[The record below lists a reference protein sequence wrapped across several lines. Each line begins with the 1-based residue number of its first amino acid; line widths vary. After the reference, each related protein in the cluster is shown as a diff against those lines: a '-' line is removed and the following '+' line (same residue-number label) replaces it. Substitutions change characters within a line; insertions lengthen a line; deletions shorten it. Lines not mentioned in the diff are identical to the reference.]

1 MLEYENVEKC
11 FKKAA
16 KRKRKSLAEG
26 KRNRKHKVETVADV
40 LAHLDEEIPKFI
52 DLVQTDQIE
61 IIKHAE
67 HNINEN
73 NCKKVRNIIQ
83 PYYKYEQVL
92 HHCIVSQLQPIIL
105 HGLYEFSYGS
115 IPGRGTHSG
124 KKVLEKWIQKYDGK
138 KFYVGQG
145 DVKGF
150 YDNIDLDILESKLA
164 KVCRDKRFLHINHR
178 IISVNEKITVENGVR
193 RRRFIP
199 KGFYTSGWYGH
210 LILKEMDHMIVQLP
224 GVDHYIRYADDFV
237 ITGRNKKLIHKA
249 MQTIAAYL
257 SGNLHLEMKHTWQVY
272 RFEYVD
278 RKTGKVKG
286 RFIDFMG
293 FQFHR
298 DRTTMRK
305 RNLFRSRRKARRIGK
320 KTKVT
325 WYDAAGMLS
334 YMGMYTHTNTYRYYC
349 NHIKPY
355 VNIRK
360 MKRTVS
366 NHSKKQNRKEHDKH
380 DRMEEN
386 HRNTDGMP
394 GGGGCGI
401 LADNRVFA
409 QKCQSDHADE
419 RKRRIG
425 ADVGI

>member
-1 MLEYENVEKC
+1 M
-11 FKKAA
+11 
-16 KRKRKSLAEG
+16 
-26 KRNRKHKVETVADV
+26 

-52 DLVQTDQIE
+52 DLVKTDQIE
-61 IIKHAE
+61 IIKHE
-67 HNINEN
+67 ERQINEN
-73 NCKKVRNIIQ
+73 NCKKARNIIM
-83 PYYKYEQVL
+83 PYYKYEQIL
-92 HHCIVSQLQPIIL
+92 HHCVVSQLQPIIM
-105 HGLYEFSYGS
+105 HGLYEFAYGS

-124 KKVLEKWIQKYDGK
+124 KKVLAKWIRKYDGK

-145 DVKGF
+145 DIKGF
-150 YDNIDLDILESKLA
+150 YDNIDLDVLESKLT

-210 LILKEMDHMIVQLP
+210 LTLKEMDHMIVQLP
-224 GVDHYIRYADDFV
+224 GVDHYMRYADDFV
-237 ITGRNKKLIHKA
+237 ILGKNKKQVHKA

-293 FQFHR
+293 FQFHG

-305 RNLFRSRRKARRIGK
+305 RNLFRSRRKAHRIGK
-320 KTKVT
+320 KPKVT

-386 HRNTDGMP
+386 HRNTAGMP

-401 LADNRVFA
+401 VTDNRVFA
-409 QKCQSDHADE
+409 QKYKANHADGRKQH
-419 RKRRIG
+419 RKRCGKR
-425 ADVGI
+425 ANVGI

>member
-1 MLEYENVEKC
+1 MKSYNGQFERMLEYENVKKC

-16 KRKRKSLAEG
+16 KRKRKSLAYG
-26 KRNRKHKVETVADV
+26 KQKRGKKVETVADV
-40 LAHLDEEIPKFI
+40 LANLDEEIPKFI
-52 DLVQTDQIE
+52 DLVKTDQIE
-61 IIKHAE
+61 IIKHE
-67 HNINEN
+67 ERQINEN
-73 NCKKVRNIIQ
+73 NCKKERNIIM
-83 PYYKYEQVL
+83 PYYKYEQIL
-92 HHCIVSQLQPIIL
+92 HHCVVSQLQPIIM
-105 HGLYEFSYGS
+105 HGLYEFAYGS

-124 KKVLEKWIQKYDGK
+124 KKVLAKWIRKYDGK

-145 DVKGF
+145 DIKGF
-150 YDNIDLDILESKLA
+150 YDNIDLDVLEGNLE
-164 KVCRDKRFLHINHR
+164 KVCRDKLFLHINQR
-178 IISVNEKITVENGVR
+178 IISVNEKITIENGVR

-210 LILKEMDHMIVQLP
+210 LILKKMDHMIVQLP
-224 GVDHYIRYADDFV
+224 GVDHYMRYADDFV
-237 ITGRNKKLIHKA
+237 ILGRNKKLIHKA

-257 SGNLHLEMKHTWQVY
+257 SGELHLQMKHTWQVY
-272 RFEYVD
+272 RFEHPIKGVFLKNGKQ
-278 RKTGKVKG
+278 KTKG

-293 FQFHR
+293 FQFHY

-305 RNLFRSRRKARRIGK
+305 RNLCASRRKAHRIGK

-334 YMGMYTHTNTYRYYC
+334 RMGMFKHTDTYRYYC

-366 NHSKKQNRKEHDKH
+366 NHSKKQNRKEHEKH

-386 HRNTDGMP
+386 HRNTAGIP
-394 GGGGCGI
+394 GGGGRGI
-401 LADNRVFA
+401 IPDNCVFA
-409 QKCQSDHADE
+409 
-419 RKRRIG
+419 
-425 ADVGI
+425 